1 MPGSMSAARAHTRL
15 AIALLLSLGGC
26 RCGENKLGKTS
37 LPPPP
42 GKKAMPLPKIE
53 DQAPYPSVNGLPL
66 GMSAP
71 PPEKP
76 VVTAV
81 SSASVAK
88 FGTFYQPPTD
98 PETLAALAKAA
109 SRPTGAEYDD
119 AELTY
124 AKSCASCH
132 GENGKGQ
139 AGTPDFS
146 RQKTV
151 YSTAAMKKVL
161 RGPHA
166 GQPKAAAEPTEP
178 EIRAMIGTIKKLG
191 KTR

>member
-1 MPGSMSAARAHTRL
+1 MPALMRAARALT
-15 AIALLLSLGGC
+15 IALVLSLGGC
-26 RCGENKLGKTS
+26 RCGDAKFGKNAP
-37 LPPPP
+37 PPPP
-42 GKKAMPLPKIE
+42 GKKVLVLPKIE
-53 DQAPYPSVNGLPL
+53 EQAPYPSVNGLPL
-66 GMSAP
+66 GITAP

-88 FGTFYQPPTD
+88 VGTFYQPPTD
-98 PETLAALAKAA
+98 PEALAALAKAA

-119 AELTY
+119 AELAY

-146 RQKTV
+146 RQKAA

-178 EIRAMIGTIKKLG
+178 EIRAMISIIRKLG
-191 KTR
+191 KPK